1 MRFPP
6 SITFHLLSRIKIS
19 QKNTALSFQV
29 AECAVASVEL
39 AIEALRRSSGDKN
52 DALEL
57 LLDPTKREHLDAFL
71 ATEAEA
77 APTLPPR

>member
-1 MRFPP
+1 M
-6 SITFHLLSRIKIS
+6 
-19 QKNTALSFQV
+19 

-57 LLDPTKREHLDAFL
+57 LLDPTKREHLDIYL

>member
-1 MRFPP
+1 M
-6 SITFHLLSRIKIS
+6 
-19 QKNTALSFQV
+19 
-29 AECAVASVEL
+29 ASVEL

-57 LLDPTKREHLDAFL
+57 LLDPIKREHLDIYL